1 MRLVRNTGNDRV
13 VDLIRP
19 SLGAGRQLDVVTP
32 SLSLFAFAELMP
44 QLVAVQRGR
53 FVIPPEGTDLAL
65 FGTSADRPA
74 RNQLRAQW
82 LARELIRWLE
92 TKSEV
97 RRAGAGVPQGAFVV
111 RDGADQPMQALLG
124 SLAISTEG
132 LGLTPGNPLSL
143 IQASETSEEARLL
156 SQWFDAQWS
165 ALPSRPSVKG
175 SLLEVLQRIGSHR
188 DPYLVYTLVL
198 HHLFFDRGDD
208 LDEEQVVKS
217 ATGIR
222 NTVVWQKL
230 FKFQRDGVVGA
241 IDKLNRFGGC
251 IIADSVG
258 LGKTFE
264 ALAIIKYHELRNDRV
279 LVLVPK
285 RLRDNWTLYKAN
297 DRRNFLAPDRFNYD
311 VLNHTDLSRDGGTS
325 GDIDLAHV
333 NWGNYDLVVIDE
345 SHNFRNKRTPQ
356 KGGETRYDR
365 LMRKII
371 REGVKTRVLMLSA
384 TPVNNRMAD
393 LRNQIV
399 FATEGDDSAL
409 LDHGIGSIDSTTRL
423 AQKQFNRWLDLDES
437 ERTPSRLVEMLGFD
451 YFTLLDLLTIA
462 RSRKHIEKYYGLT
475 ETGRF
480 PDRLKPIN
488 ITADVDRT
496 GGFPAIR
503 DINREIRRLN
513 LAVYAP
519 LRYVLP
525 HKQEA
530 YDRKYSTEVKGGTG
544 SFRQVDREESLIHL
558 LRVNVLKRMES
569 SVVSF
574 ALTVERQ
581 LRDVEAMLARI
592 EEQAEELDEID
603 IDDVDLDDPNFE
615 SLLVGRKVKVLVQDV
630 DLVRWRQDLVEDRNR
645 LANLLAAARE
655 VDPKRDAKLE
665 ELRQK
670 IADKCRNPIN
680 PDNRKVVVFTAFADT
695 ARYLYEQLAPWAKTT
710 LGIDT
715 ALVIGTGSNQT
726 TLPGLRRDLA
736 SILTAFAPRS
746 KERPEDLAG
755 DGDLDLLIAT
765 DCISE
770 GQNLQ
775 DCDWLI
781 NYDIHWNPVRIIQRF
796 GRIDRIGS
804 LNARIQLVNFW
815 PNMELEEYINLEQR
829 VSGKMV
835 LLDISATGEENL
847 IEQPSGNQMNDLE
860 YRRKQLL
867 KLQDAVIDLEDLSTG
882 VSIADL
888 TLTDF
893 RIDLA
898 EFRKAHPGVLETLPL
913 CTFAVTT
920 SPEAEIPPGI
930 VFCLRAEGEAAARI
944 PHDGYPLSPH
954 CLVHV
959 GDDGAVLLPYTQAK
973 QILDRLK
980 RVCLGRDLPDAGACA
995 CFDRATKD
1003 GEDMRHAQRLLAAA
1017 VASVVGKSEERAVAS
1032 LFTPGGTHALPGE
1045 FAGINDFEVVAF
1057 LVIQA
1062 TDGDKRLPRE
1072 EAP

>member
-1 MRLVRNTGNDRV
+1 M
-13 VDLIRP
+13 
-19 SLGAGRQLDVVTP
+19 VTP

-544 SFRQVDREESLIHL
+544 FFRQVDREESLIHL